1 MIRNQLTNALL
12 AGIIYCPLCGK
23 KLSVV
28 SESNRYTHGKPRFKY
43 ACPNAVRKGAC
54 TYQAVRGVELDEYVV
69 GELAKLKEEDN
80 QYVKLIKAEAKKLK
94 ASDKNE
100 QDILTL
106 KKDIEKLE
114 QDIMLQVKNL
124 RDVSDAL
131 RPYVQADMDNMA
143 KEIADKK
150 KKLQKLDAI
159 EKQRSDQYSDL
170 SKTLEIA
177 MNFEKMTKDED
188 PEVIVSI
195 IRSIV
200 ERIIV
205 TQEGKDSNVH
215 LFLKGQPGENYDDFF
230 ADSDTLI
237 DAESRSDELCDL
249 EGCRKLYPHLCGDPA
264 ARRMPSADAGASFP
278 LRKEL

>member
-1 MIRNQLTNALL
+1 MKSVLLIGLGNFGMMI
-12 AGIIYCPLCGK
+12 
-23 KLSVV
+23 
-28 SESNRYTHGKPRFKY
+28 
-43 ACPNAVRKGAC
+43 
-54 TYQAVRGVELDEYVV
+54 
-69 GELAKLKEEDN
+69 
-80 QYVKLIKAEAKKLK
+80 
-94 ASDKNE
+94 
-100 QDILTL
+100 
-106 KKDIEKLE
+106 
-114 QDIMLQVKNL
+114 QVKNL

-237 DAESRSDELCDL
+237 DAESRSDELCDS
-249 EGCRKLYPHLCGDPA
+249 EGCRKVPA
-264 ARRMPSADAGASFP
+264 SS
-278 LRKEL
+278 LRKNNPAQLSTSHRLTCDIRPL